1 MDQLD
6 RVRLLAPLRDLHA
19 RRTKRHPWE
28 DQAACVRLFFEETL
42 DVRGRN
48 VAFDDVS
55 ADLGRVAGALCI
67 GDTQPLLDRTEVIH
81 VVHIPGRS
89 EARRVGKECG
99 STCRSRWAPYHE
111 KKKKQKT
118 TYKSKVK

>member
-48 VAFDDVS
+48 VAFDDVY
-55 ADLGRVAGALCI
+55 ADLGRVARALYI
-67 GDTQPLLDRTEVIH
+67 GDTQPLLDRTAVIT
-81 VVHIPGRS
+81 VVHIHSSARLLTVVDPGIAAPAGRALVDGTAS
-89 EARRVGKECG
+89 NG
-99 STCRSRWAPYHE
+99 SCR
-111 KKKKQKT
+111 T
-118 TYKSKVK
+118 